1 MSAAVAN
8 KYGEIRVDE
17 HTIPLAGLVQPGKE
31 VLIQIFWD
39 RLVLLTS
46 QQQRIREVPRPYTGR
61 TADIPWEQV
70 FTNLLRK
77 PRSVT
82 HSQFVRML
90 PEAIQTYVKV
100 TDLAVRKER
109 LQALL
114 HWSGVYELEHIRQVL
129 EESGPEATVAQLS
142 AALGI
147 LQSNRDIPAAW
158 PETLSPPGTQTAE
171 SLERYDR
178 LMGVS

>member
-1 MSAAVAN
+1 M
-8 KYGEIRVDE
+8 DD
-17 HTIPLAGLVQPGKE
+17 HTIPLAGLIQPGKE

-39 RLVLLTS
+39 RIVLLTS
-46 QQQRIREVPRPYTGR
+46 QQQRIREVPRPYTER

-82 HSQFVRML
+82 HSQFIRML
-90 PEAIQTYVKV
+90 PESLQTYVKV

-109 LQALL
+109 LQALM
-114 HWSGVYELEHIRQVL
+114 HWSGVYEMEHIRQVL
-129 EESGPEATVAQLS
+129 EESGLEATVTQLS
-142 AALGI
+142 AALGVR
-147 LQSNRDIPAAW
+147 QTNRDIPAAW
-158 PETLSPPGTQTAE
+158 PETLSPSSTQTAE
-171 SLERYDR
+171 SLQRYDR